1 MAWAQGCSRWRR
13 ALGVDA
19 TTIQV
24 IEQADFGLSNGCP
37 EVVPTASWLVY
48 CVEAAYCD
56 DVGKDVLGGELAGRR
71 TPVQVTS
78 WRNEMSRV
86 ERHQPRHLD
95 DDLAADHRARVRWVS
110 VAGLVVVVVLLVLA
124 ARALTRTTPVQAV
137 RDPAPAAA
145 PASATASSRP
155 VLSDDCRT
163 VLAAATRMISHADA
177 VAANLRG
184 HKQLMDDYKSGKID
198 RATAIPQNSPWRQA
212 LARTLKQGGAAAD
225 QYDIDKATY
234 RKLAAQCSNRG

>member
-1 MAWAQGCSRWRR
+1 
-13 ALGVDA
+13 
-19 TTIQV
+19 
-24 IEQADFGLSNGCP
+24 
-37 EVVPTASWLVY
+37 
-48 CVEAAYCD
+48 
-56 DVGKDVLGGELAGRR
+56 
-71 TPVQVTS
+71 
-78 WRNEMSRV
+78 MSRV
-86 ERHQPRHLD
+86 QRHQPRHLD

-124 ARALTRTTPVQAV
+124 ARALTRTTLPVEAV
-137 RDPAPAAA
+137 RDPAPASA
-145 PASATASSRP
+145 PASATAASRP
-155 VLSDDCRT
+155 VLSDDCQM

-198 RATAIPQNSPWRQA
+198 RATAIPQDSPWRQA

-234 RKLAAQCSNRG
+234 RKLAAQCNKGG